1 MVVVLGE
8 LADDAR
14 RLLSLVERRC
24 VGEDPLRL
32 DADGD
37 ALAEAVARL
46 PGNAPLAQAVKRAVQ
61 RIVVLDIELDAPV
74 GGHGQ
79 SVPHR
84 DRCGAP

>member
-24 VGEDPLRL
+24 VGEDPLRV

-46 PGNAPLAQAVKRAVQ
+46 PGDSPLAQPVKRAMQ
-61 RIVVLDIELDAPV
+61 GSVVLDIELDAPV

-79 SVPHR
+79 NVPHR